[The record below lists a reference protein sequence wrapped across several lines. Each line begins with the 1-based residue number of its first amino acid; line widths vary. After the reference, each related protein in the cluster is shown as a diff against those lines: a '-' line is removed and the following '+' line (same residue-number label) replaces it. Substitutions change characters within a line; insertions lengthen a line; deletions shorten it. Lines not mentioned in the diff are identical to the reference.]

1 MSCIIFASRYYTLVF
16 KYDKIYGMIPK
27 ILDNQKKS
35 LAEVL
40 REEAPKHKHLSI
52 ATGYWDLAGTLEIID
67 EIKDYESIRLLIGA
81 EPFSSKKLNINN
93 LYENFPEQDIAS
105 DLESIRNA
113 DSDKLEKLRETARAL
128 AKLVDDKKLEVRVC
142 RKPFLH
148 AKTYIFG
155 TYDSESPVGIIGS
168 SNFTSKGLSLIE
180 NGGNAELNA
189 VETEPRIVSY
199 QPLNEQQQHG
209 HLSWFD
215 SFWNSEHVEPWSG
228 DFSQILRDSPV
239 GDLTFGPYDT
249 YIKTL
254 MEVFPDEMIEL
265 PELDSQSQDIL
276 YKYQNRNASILIN
289 KLEKMGMAI
298 LADSVGLGK
307 TITAGAVISH
317 YIGQGKNRIVVIVP
331 ASLKDQ
337 WRDDLRNVFK
347 LSEGFD
353 YQLIS
358 QQDINLIKQK
368 TEDYRQ
374 LKASVDL
381 FVIDEAHNLRSEGSE
396 RHQCILEWLQDNQDS
411 KVLMLTA
418 TPINNSLND
427 LVNLIRLGLKGSLDS
442 VSVPF
447 KDRNNRI
454 QTIDF
459 FDALAN
465 IQKASKHKEDFKW
478 EDYKQTLI
486 SGISRYLVRST
497 RQGVEAEGSLVT
509 KDGEARHFPK
519 SDVQNASYSFPE
531 DIASAVARNI
541 DIATPELNDIEARKI
556 DIDAI
561 TAETQRSKH
570 PLDFASNYVTDDEI
584 VGVIPNMFQLIALL
598 GFTPYRT
605 EVYRHEYY
613 GKTPEELRA
622 LLANTKSDTSRTVN
636 IQLAVHNMLQVTWLK
651 RLESSTHSLA
661 KSVIKYRERLEKFI
675 EYLDKGFIIS
685 FKDISILENEYGE
698 DLERAFDDYEDFVK
712 ELDESTSPKELKKRG
727 VERKVADPDH
737 YYIEQLRIDANRD
750 LSICN
755 LMERC
760 LSMLYAQQDTKM
772 MKFVDDIKSLLK
784 SGKFGKKVLVFSFF
798 ADTINYLRDNLR
810 YVIDKDSDFLDRA
823 EFVSGQNSKVDDI
836 TKRFSPVSKKYTL
849 KDGEKEVDFLFATDI
864 LSEGQ
869 NLQDAAILVNYDL
882 HWNPVRM
889 IQRNGRINRLGS
901 SFSEV
906 LISNMT
912 PEDHIELYLKLVSR
926 LESKISTIKNSVGL
940 DQGVLSNDDVN
951 PIEFVESMKNL
962 YGKDG
967 NKATETMQ
975 DLDKD
980 DDILSWTNDH
990 VFVLRNFLNTADKRT
1005 IDKIRQIPMGKWSY
1019 LPYKSGFDHGH
1030 VISLQRA
1037 IGKTSITNQ
1046 PITQTFF
1053 MSSESAE
1060 SPYVTEIMDDQEALD
1075 FIKTTPDDN
1084 ERKID
1089 KVRVDRQA
1097 IANRA
1102 SRTAKRRAES
1112 GDKIYVLT
1120 PSKERA
1126 VDLMETKYREAG
1138 DIPVRSIIE
1147 RNLRDSRHKR
1157 QFEKLVR
1164 EISREYKEDGFINMP
1179 TIQSFNKLID
1189 ELSKMEVEDTVVDK
1203 VDDVLYYVKEN
1214 RL

>member
-1 MSCIIFASRYYTLVF
+1 MF
-16 KYDKIYGMIPK
+16 KYDKMYDMIPK

-81 EPFSSKKLNINN
+81 EPFSSKKLNISN

-113 DSDKLEKLRETARAL
+113 DRENLVKLRETARAL
-128 AKLVDDKKLEVRVC
+128 AKLVEDKKLEVRVC

-168 SNFTSKGLSLIE
+168 SNFTSKGLNLIE
-180 NGGNAELNA
+180 SGGNAELNA

-215 SFWNSEHVEPWSG
+215 SFWSSEHVEPWSG
-228 DFSQILRDSPV
+228 EFSQILRDSPV
-239 GDLTFGPYDT
+239 GDLTFGPYDI

-254 MEVFPDEMIEL
+254 IEVFPDEMIKL
-265 PELDSQSQDIL
+265 PELDSNSQDIL

-317 YIGQGKNRIVVIVP
+317 YISLGKNRIVVIVP

-368 TEDYRQ
+368 AEDYRQ
-374 LKASVDL
+374 LKANVDL

-396 RHQCILEWLQDNQDS
+396 RHQCILEWLLDNQSS

-427 LVNLIRLGLKGSLDS
+427 LVSLIRLGLKGSLDS
-442 VSVPF
+442 VMVPF

-478 EDYKQTLI
+478 DDYKQTLI

-497 RQGVEAEGSLVT
+497 RQGVEAEGSLAT
-509 KDGEARHFPK
+509 KDGEARHFPQ
-519 SDVQNASYSFPE
+519 SDVKNASYSFPE
-531 DIASAVARNI
+531 DISSAIARNI
-541 DIATPELNDIEARKI
+541 DVETARLNGVEARKI
-556 DIDAI
+556 DVDAI
-561 TAETQRSKH
+561 TLETQRSKH
-570 PLDFASNYVTDDEI
+570 PLDFAAEYVSNEEVM
-584 VGVIPNMFQLIALL
+584 GVIPNMFQLITLL
-598 GFTPYRT
+598 GFTPYRA

-613 GKTPEELRA
+613 GKTPAELKA
-622 LLANTKSDTSRTVN
+622 LLANSKGDISRTIN

-651 RLESSTHSLA
+651 RLESSTFSLA
-661 KSVIKYRERLEKFI
+661 KSVNKYKQRLEKFI
-675 EYLDKGFIIS
+675 EYLDKGYIIS

-698 DLERAFDDYEDFVK
+698 DLERAFDDYEEFVK
-712 ELDESTSPKELKKRG
+712 ELGESTSPEELKRRG
-727 VERKVADPDH
+727 IERKVADSNK
-737 YYIEQLRIDANRD
+737 YNVEQLRIDSNRD
-750 LSICN
+750 LVICD
-755 LMERC
+755 LMDRC
-760 LSMLYAQQDTKM
+760 LSMLAGQQDTKM
-772 MKFVDDIKSLLK
+772 VRFVEDINQLIST
-784 SGKFGKKVLVFSFF
+784 GKYGRKVLIFSFF
-798 ADTINYLRDNLR
+798 ADTINYLKDNLR
-810 YVIDKDSDFLDRA
+810 YVLGDEIDVLDRA
-823 EFVSGQNSKVDDI
+823 EFVSGQNSKVDAI
-836 TKRFSPVSKKYTL
+836 TKRFSPISKKYKL
-849 KDGEKEVDFLFATDI
+849 KDDEKELDFLFATDI

-901 SFSEV
+901 SFSKV

-912 PEDHIELYLKLVSR
+912 PEDHIELYLRLVSR
-926 LESKISTIKNSVGL
+926 LENKISIIKNSVGL

-962 YGKDG
+962 YGNDG
-967 NKATETMQ
+967 KVATETMK

-990 VFVLRNFLNTADKRT
+990 VFVLRNYLNNTDNKEIER
-1005 IDKIRQIPMGKWSY
+1005 IKKIPMGKWSY
-1019 LPYKSGFDHGH
+1019 LPHKSSFEYGR
-1030 VISLQRA
+1030 VISLQKA

-1053 MSSESAE
+1053 TSSEPVE
-1060 SPYVTEIMDDQEALD
+1060 PYVTEILDEQEALD

-1084 ERKID
+1084 ERKLD
-1089 KVRVDRQA
+1089 KIRTDRQA

-1112 GDKIYVLT
+1112 NDSIYTLT
-1120 PSKERA
+1120 PSKVRA
-1126 VDLMETKYREAG
+1126 VELMETKYREPG
-1138 DIPVRSIIE
+1138 EIPVRAIIE

-1164 EISREYKEDGFINMP
+1164 EINREFKEDNFVNIP
-1179 TIQSFNKLID
+1179 TIRSFNKLID
-1189 ELSKMEVEDTVVDK
+1189 ELSKMEAEDTVVDS
-1203 VDDVLYYVKEN
+1203 VNDVLYYTKEN
-1214 RL
+1214 KL

>member
-1 MSCIIFASRYYTLVF
+1 MMPRII
-16 KYDKIYGMIPK
+16 
-27 ILDNQKKS
+27 DNRKKS
-35 LAEVL
+35 LACVL
-40 REEAPKHKHLSI
+40 REEAPRHKHLSV
-52 ATGYWDLAGTLEIID
+52 ATGYWDLSGTLKIID
-67 EIKDYESIRLLIGA
+67 EIENYKSIRLLIGA
-81 EPFSSKKLNINN
+81 EPFSSKRLDLDN
-93 LYENFPEQDIAS
+93 LYSSFPEQDIAS
-105 DLESIRNA
+105 DLQDIRN
-113 DSDKLEKLRETARAL
+113 SDRDTLEKLRETAKVL
-128 AKLVDDKKLEVRVC
+128 ARLVDEKKLEVRVC

-155 TYDSESPVGIIGS
+155 TYESESPVGIIGS
-168 SNFTSKGLSLIE
+168 SNFTGKGLQLIKD
-180 NGGNAELNA
+180 GGNAELNA

-199 QPLNEQQQHG
+199 IPQNESQQYG

-215 SFWNSEHVEPWSG
+215 LFWNSEHVEPWSG
-228 DFSQILRDSPV
+228 NFSKILRDSPV

-254 MEVFPDEMIEL
+254 MEVFPDELVEL
-265 PELDSQSQDIL
+265 PELDANSQDIL

-307 TITAGAVISH
+307 TITAGAVTSH
-317 YIGQGKNRIVVIVP
+317 YISQGKNRVVVIVP

-358 QQDINLIKQK
+358 QQDINLIKQR

-396 RHQCILEWLQDNQDS
+396 RHQCILEWLQDNQES

-459 FDALAN
+459 FDALAR
-465 IQKASKHKEDFKW
+465 IQKASNRKDNFDW
-478 EDYKQTLI
+478 EDYKPTLI

-497 RQGVEAEGSLVT
+497 RQGVEAEGSLT
-509 KDGEARHFPK
+509 TRDGEACHFPV
-519 SDVQNASYSFPE
+519 SDVKNASYSFPE

-541 DIATPELNDIEARKI
+541 DIAAPSLNNIKVRNI
-556 DIDAI
+556 DINAI
-561 TAETQRSKH
+561 TEETQRSKH
-570 PLDFASNYVTDDEI
+570 PLDFASKYVSAEEI
-584 VGVIPNMFQLIALL
+584 VGVIPNIFQLTTLL

-605 EVYRHEYY
+605 DIYRHEYY
-613 GKTPEELRA
+613 GKTTEELKV
-622 LLANTKSDTSRTVN
+622 LLSNSKSEISRTVN

-651 RLESSTHSLA
+651 RLESSTYSLA
-661 KSVIKYRERLEKFI
+661 KSVSKYRSRLEKFI
-675 EYLDKGFIIS
+675 KYLDKGYIIS

-698 DLERAFDDYEDFVK
+698 DLDRAFDDYEDFIK
-712 ELDESTSPKELKKRG
+712 EFNESADPSELKQRG
-727 VERKVADPDH
+727 VEKKLADPN
-737 YYIEQLRIDANRD
+737 YYFIEQMRIDAKRD
-750 LSICN
+750 REICD

-760 LSMLYAQQDTKM
+760 LAMLSAQQDTKM
-772 MKFVDDIKSLLK
+772 MKFIQDIELLLSSRK
-784 SGKFGKKVLVFSFF
+784 YGKKVLVFSFF
-798 ADTINYLRDNLR
+798 ADTISYLRDNLR
-810 YVIDKDSDFLDRA
+810 YVIPKDSDFLERA

-836 TKRFSPVSKKYTL
+836 TKRFSPKSKKYQM
-849 KDGEKEVDFLFATDI
+849 KEGDKEVDFLFATDI

-869 NLQDAAILVNYDL
+869 NLQDAAILINYDL

-901 SFSEV
+901 EFSEV

-912 PEDHIELYLKLVSR
+912 PEDHIELYLELVSR

-951 PIEFVESMKNL
+951 PIEFVESMKKL
-962 YGKDG
+962 YCVD
-967 NKATETMQ
+967 NKIATSTMK

-980 DDILSWTNDH
+980 NDILSWTNDH
-990 VFVLRNFLNTADKRT
+990 IFALRDFLNTSDKV
-1005 IDKIRQIPMGKWSY
+1005 IVEKIKRIPMGKWSY
-1019 LPYKSGFDHGH
+1019 LPSNSKFDLSH
-1030 VISLQRA
+1030 VISLQKA

-1053 MSSESAE
+1053 MSSEAFVD
-1060 SPYVTEIMDDQEALD
+1060 PHVTEIMDDQEALD
-1075 FIKTTPDDN
+1075 FIKTAPDDN
-1084 ERKID
+1084 SRKTD
-1089 KVRVDRQA
+1089 KIHIDRQA

-1102 SRTAKRRAES
+1102 SRTAKRRAEN
-1112 GDKIYVLT
+1112 GKKIYQLT
-1120 PSKERA
+1120 PSKEEA
-1126 VDLMETKYREAG
+1126 VELMETKYRKAS
-1138 DIPVRSIIE
+1138 DTPIRSIIE
-1147 RNLRDSRHKR
+1147 NNLRDSRHKR

-1164 EISREYKEDGFINMP
+1164 DIRREFKEDGFINMP
-1179 TIQSFNKLID
+1179 TIQKFNKLID
-1189 ELSKMEVEDTVVDK
+1189 ELSQMEVEDTVVDK
-1203 VDDVLYYVKEN
+1203 VDDILYYIKEN
-1214 RL
+1214 KI

>member
-1 MSCIIFASRYYTLVF
+1 
-16 KYDKIYGMIPK
+16 MIPK
-27 ILDNQKKS
+27 IIDNQKKS

-40 REEAPKHKHLSI
+40 REEAPKHKHLTI

-67 EIKDYESIRLLIGA
+67 EIKDYVSIRLLIGA
-81 EPFSSKKLNINN
+81 EPFSSKKLDIDN
-93 LYENFPEQDIAS
+93 LYTNFPEQDIAS
-105 DLESIRNA
+105 DLEEIRN
-113 DSDKLEKLRETARAL
+113 SDKDKQDKLRETAKVL
-128 AKLVDDKKLEVRVC
+128 AQLADNGVLEVRVC

-168 SNFTSKGLSLIE
+168 SNFTSKGLRAIE
-180 NGGNAELNA
+180 SGGNAELNTA
-189 VETEPRIVSY
+189 EIEPRIVSY
-199 QPLNEQQQHG
+199 RPLNDQQQHG

-228 DFSQILRDSPV
+228 DFSKILRDSPV

-254 MEVFPDEMIEL
+254 MEVFPDEMVKL
-265 PELDSQSQDIL
+265 PELDSNSQDIL
-276 YKYQNRNASILIN
+276 YKYQSRNASILIN

-353 YQLIS
+353 YQLLS

-396 RHQCILEWLQDNQDS
+396 RHQCILEWLIDNQDS

-465 IQKASKHKEDFKW
+465 IQKAFKHNEDFKW
-478 EDYKQTLI
+478 DDYKPTLI

-509 KDGEARHFPK
+509 KDGEPRHFPQ
-519 SDVQNASYSFPE
+519 SDVQNASYSFPD
-531 DIASAVARNI
+531 DIASAIARNI
-541 DIATPELNDIEARKI
+541 DIATPELNNIEARKI
-556 DIDAI
+556 DLDAI
-561 TAETQRSKH
+561 TTETQRSKH
-570 PLDFASNYVTDDEI
+570 PLDFASDYVTSNEVI
-584 VGVIPNMFQLIALL
+584 GVIPNMFQLIALL
-598 GFTPYRT
+598 GFTPYRA

-613 GKTPEELRA
+613 GKTPEELKA
-622 LLANTKSDTSRTVN
+622 LLSNSKSETSRTVN
-636 IQLAVHNMLQVTWLK
+636 TQLAVHNMLQVTWLK
-651 RLESSTHSLA
+651 RLESSTYSLA
-661 KSVIKYRERLEKFI
+661 KSVNKYRDRLNKFI
-675 EYLDKGFIIS
+675 EYLDKGYIIS

-698 DLERAFDDYEDFVK
+698 DLERAFDDYEDFMK
-712 ELDESTSPKELKKRG
+712 ELSESTSPEELKKRG
-727 VERKVADPDH
+727 IERKVADPNH
-737 YYIEQLRIDANRD
+737 YYIEQLRIDCTRD
-750 LSICN
+750 LEICD
-755 LMERC
+755 LMDRC
-760 LSMLYAQQDTKM
+760 LSMLYAGQDTKM
-772 MKFVDDIKSLLK
+772 VQFVEDVKQLLK
-784 SGKFGKKVLVFSFF
+784 TGKFGKKVLIFSFF
-798 ADTINYLRDNLR
+798 ADTINYLKDNLR
-810 YVIDKDSDFLDRA
+810 YVVGKDSTFLERA
-823 EFVSGQNSKVDDI
+823 EFVSGQNSKIDNI
-836 TKRFSPVSKKYTL
+836 TKRFSPKSKKYTM
-849 KDGEKEVDFLFATDI
+849 KPEDQEIDFLFATDV

-901 SFSEV
+901 EFSEV

-912 PEDHIELYLKLVSR
+912 PEDHIELYLKLVAR
-926 LESKISTIKNSVGL
+926 LESKISTIKYSVGL
-940 DQGVLSNDDVN
+940 DQGVLSNEDIN

-962 YGKDG
+962 YDSDGKL
-967 NKATETMQ
+967 ATDTMKE
-975 DLDKD
+975 LDKE

-990 VFVLRNFLNTADKRT
+990 IFVLRNYLNTADEND
-1005 IDKIRQIPMGKWSY
+1005 IEKIKQIPMGKWSY
-1019 LPYKSGFDHGH
+1019 LPYKSKFGHGH

-1037 IGKTSITNQ
+1037 VGKTSVTNQ
-1046 PITQTFF
+1046 PIVQTFF
-1053 MSSESAE
+1053 TSSDSTE

-1075 FIKTTPDDN
+1075 YIKTSPEDN
-1084 ERKID
+1084 ERKND
-1089 KVRVDRQA
+1089 KIRVDRPA

-1112 GDKIYVLT
+1112 NDKIYTLT
-1120 PSKERA
+1120 PSKQKA
-1126 VDLMETKYREAG
+1126 VELMEAKYRAEG
-1138 DIPVRSIIE
+1138 DIPVRAIIE
-1147 RNLRDSRHKR
+1147 RNLRDSRHRR

-1164 EISREYKEDGFINMP
+1164 EINREYKEDGFINMP
-1179 TIQSFNKLID
+1179 TIQAFNKLVD
-1189 ELSKMEVEDTVVDK
+1189 ELSKMEAEDTIVDQ
-1203 VDDVLYYVKEN
+1203 VDDILYYVKEN